1 MKLTEAQSKWLSYL
15 MPPGGM
21 LKRFL
26 RTAVG
31 RKFVADKTFEKRFY
45 HFIAGGK
52 GVSDDVAAAIWRS
65 IGIVEKDLALAEQL
79 KPEKLEKKE
88 KFDSRRFIE
97 NCSKALWCGV
107 IGKKPLML
115 TRLKLRPF

>member
-15 MPPGGM
+15 MPPGEM

-31 RKFVADKTFEKRFY
+31 RKFVGDKTFEKRFY

-52 GVSDDVAAAIWRS
+52 GVSDNVAAAIWLMNES
-65 IGIVEKDLALAEQL
+65 G
-79 KPEKLEKKE
+79 
-88 KFDSRRFIE
+88 
-97 NCSKALWCGV
+97 SKASDDASSV
-107 IGKKPLML
+107 
-115 TRLKLRPF
+115 